1 MSIVLV
7 LPQIELSRVE
17 DVVGKLTHV
26 LAYADKSICCIGT
39 KGMFALGEQLH
50 KAGVPC
56 NIFGFANT
64 TSASVMWKD
73 GYRFD
78 AKGTAYKTEPWH
90 VDTMVRDLQ
99 FNYLQKCDRTHEFSN
114 QLLLQ
119 YAVALTGPEFCPN
132 QVEYGKRH
140 VLMNMLRD

>member
-1 MSIVLV
+1 MGIVLV

-17 DVVGKLTHV
+17 EVTGKLMHV
-26 LAYADKSICCIGT
+26 LAYADKIICCINA
-39 KGMFALGEQLH
+39 KGMFEIGDRLH
-50 KAGVPC
+50 KAGIPC
-56 NIFGFANT
+56 NAFGFVNST
-64 TSASVMWKD
+64 TPSTLWRD

-78 AKGTAYKTEPWH
+78 ATGVPYKADPWL

-99 FNYLQKCDRTHEFSN
+99 FNYLQKCDRTHEFST